1 MGIDYMKIISA
12 YLAIISIAAI
22 IITIYDK
29 SAAKRKKWRISENTL
44 MTVAALGGAA
54 AMLLTMILIR
64 HKTKH
69 IKFMAGLPLIM
80 VVHVIFALF
89 IARFILNQ

>member
-1 MGIDYMKIISA
+1 MKIISA

-29 SAAKRKKWRISENTL
+29 SAAKRKKWRISENAL

-80 VVHVIFALF
+80 AVHVIFALF

>member
-1 MGIDYMKIISA
+1 MKIISA

-44 MTVAALGGAA
+44 MTVAALGGA
-54 AMLLTMILIR
+54 MLLTMILIR

-69 IKFMAGLPLIM
+69 IKFMAALPLIM